1 MQTSRKFTQGFLALT
16 ALLLL
21 TSVGLAADPG
31 AVYPPESEVSDQKAG
46 SILIFNIY
54 TSSTSNPGAQ
64 NTRFNITNTS
74 SSTSAFVHL
83 FFIEGST
90 CNVADR
96 FTCFTPNQTS
106 TFLASQ
112 EDPGTTGYF
121 VAVAASIITGCPV
134 NHNFLIGDE
143 YVKFETGHF
152 ANLGAEAFSAL
163 YQGSLPGCDANSV
176 TAQLRFNGVVGDG
189 YNRVPR
195 VLAIDNIGSRADGNI
210 VRLWINRINGDLSTS
225 ASTLGSFFGILYD
238 DAEGAHSFTI
248 PSGGC
253 QRGATLSNDFPRTA
267 PRFELIIPAGSTGWM
282 KFWVATGDQGI
293 LGASINFNANAAS
306 AAGAFNSGHNMH
318 KLTLSASNTYT
329 MPIFPPSC

>member
-74 SSTSAFVHL
+74 SSSSAFVHL

-121 VAVAASIITGCPV
+121 VAIAVNLRGCPV
-134 NHNFLIGDE
+134 SFNFLIGDE

-152 ANLGAEAFSAL
+152 ANLGAEAFAAL
-163 YQGSLPGCDANSV
+163 YFGELPSCDGNSV
-176 TAQLRFNGVVGDG
+176 TAVIAFNGVAGVG

-210 VRLWINRINGDLSTS
+210 VRVWINRISGDLSTA
-225 ASTLGSFFGILYD
+225 ASGLGSFFGILFD
-238 DAEGAHSFTI
+238 DAEGPHSFTL
-248 PSGGC
+248 PGGVC
-253 QRGATLSNDFPRTA
+253 QRAGTLGNDFPRTV
-267 PRFELIIPAGSTGWM
+267 PRFELVIPAGSTGWL
-282 KFWVATGDQGI
+282 KLWQTSDNGI
-293 LGASINFNANAAS
+293 LGASINFNANAAQ

-318 KLTLSASNTYT
+318 KLTLSANSAYV
-329 MPIFPPSC
+329 MPVFPPSC

>member
-74 SSTSAFVHL
+74 PSAPAFVHL

-96 FTCFTPNQTS
+96 FTCFTANQTS

-112 EDPGTTGYF
+112 EDQGTTGYF
-121 VAVAASIITGCPV
+121 VAVAVNFITGCPV

-163 YQGSLPGCDANSV
+163 YQGVVPGCDANSV
-176 TAQLRFNGVVGDG
+176 TASLLFNGAANG

-238 DAEGAHSFTI
+238 DGEGAHSFTI

-282 KFWVATGDQGI
+282 KFWVASGDQGI

-318 KLTLSASNTYT
+318 KLTFSAAAAYT